1 MAIVTLNDI
10 SLDRRLRQI
19 SLSIKEGEVIGIIG
33 PNGAGKSTLIKVFT
47 GLLTP
52 DSGNIDLLGQPLSSY
67 SVTERGR
74 KISWIPQ
81 NIETNW
87 PISVRDAVELGTLIH
102 GHSEAIDAAI
112 AKADL
117 HALAN
122 RQLDSLS
129 GGELARVW
137 FARALASDA
146 TLLLADEPVA
156 ALDPRYQLELLS
168 RICAEASPN
177 KAVVLVLHDLQLA
190 AQYCDR
196 LLLIHEG
203 QLVASGTPESVLQ
216 SGALE
221 ACFGVNFQVDFNQLP
236 PLVRAIATNE
246 VSHHDT

>member
-1 MAIVTLNDI
+1 MAIVTLNDV
-10 SLDRRLRQI
+10 SLDQRLRNI
-19 SLSIKEGEVIGIIG
+19 SFSINEGEVIGIIG
-33 PNGAGKSTLIKVFT
+33 PNGAGKSTLIKSLT
-47 GLLTP
+47 GLLAP
-52 DSGNIDLLGQPLSSY
+52 DSGSIDFLAKPLGSY
-67 SVTERGR
+67 SVKERGR

-102 GHSEAIDAAI
+102 GNHQAIDAAI

-117 HALAN
+117 APLTS
-122 RQLDSLS
+122 RKLDSLS

-168 RICAEASPN
+168 RICAEATTT

-216 SGALE
+216 STALE
-221 ACFGVNFQVDFNQLP
+221 ACFGVGFQVDFNQSP
-236 PLVRAIATNE
+236 PLVRAVAAKE
-246 VSHHDT
+246 ELHHDT